1 MRSIEETARESRR
14 IGIEPGRRIVLTV
27 FGTLGDLHP
36 FLAIALGLKG
46 RGHNVIVASYDRY
59 REQVE
64 TLGIGFHTVRPD
76 LYSQA
81 ESDPSLA
88 RQVMDQ
94 RRGLETVVRRLMA
107 HLRESF
113 DDLSEAARG
122 ADLLVSHAMTFAT
135 RLVAEVQGIRW
146 ASTLTA
152 SGFLSAHD
160 PPVIGEAPYLTPL
173 RPPGPGF
180 ICRVIR

>member
-1 MRSIEETARESRR
+1 M
-14 IGIEPGRRIVLTV
+14 

-36 FLAIALGLKG
+36 FLAIALGLKA

-146 ASTLTA
+146 ASMLMA
-152 SGFLSAHD
+152 PSGFLSAYD

-173 RPPGPGF
+173 RRWAPAFTALCFG
-180 ICRVIR
+180 